1 VAFLQATLALLRLRA
16 RGIIDVVQLCQPP
29 DVYFPLALALRWSGA
44 RVVLDQRDLMP
55 ELLAARYADPPR
67 GVRALLQLLERLSQ
81 RSADH
86 TVTVNDHLR
95 ARLEATGA
103 RHDELSVVW
112 NGPVLSRTTLA
123 TPDPALKRGRRHLVV
138 WVGKMGRQD
147 RAEDVVRAAHRLAQ
161 VHGRGDVAVA
171 LLGDGECLDD
181 LHRLA
186 TGLGLDDMV
195 HFTGWVDEETVFTY
209 LATADVGIDTSLQ
222 PEVTPVKALE
232 YLAFAVPLVAF
243 DLPETRRLAEGAALL
258 VRPGNVDDVA
268 AAVVR
273 LLDDPGLRQRLG
285 RTGRG
290 RVDRFFA
297 WENQTTTYLTALGLV
312 SDPAEG
318 LGRRSSLRAPRGH
331 P

>member
-1 VAFLQATLALLRLRA
+1 
-16 RGIIDVVQLCQPP
+16 
-29 DVYFPLALALRWSGA
+29 
-44 RVVLDQRDLMP
+44 
-55 ELLAARYADPPR
+55 
-67 GVRALLQLLERLSQ
+67 
-81 RSADH
+81 
-86 TVTVNDHLR
+86 
-95 ARLEATGA
+95 
-103 RHDELSVVW
+103 
-112 NGPVLSRTTLA
+112 
-123 TPDPALKRGRRHLVV
+123 
-138 WVGKMGRQD
+138 
-147 RAEDVVRAAHRLAQ
+147 VVRAAHRLAQ

-318 LGRRSSLRAPRGH
+318 LGRRSNLRAPRGH